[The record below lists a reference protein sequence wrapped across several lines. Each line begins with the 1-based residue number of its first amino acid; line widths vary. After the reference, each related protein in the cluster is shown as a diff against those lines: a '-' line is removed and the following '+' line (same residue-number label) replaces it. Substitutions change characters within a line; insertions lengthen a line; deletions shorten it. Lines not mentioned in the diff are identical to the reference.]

1 MKRRKASL
9 ISLSLTGIAVTA
21 CLCLVVA
28 SRQASFAEDVS
39 PPQHPRDMVFKP
51 IAFSPPKGEKIVL
64 NNGMILYILE
74 DHELPVLNLSAVIRT
89 GSVYEPVDRA
99 GLAELTGVI
108 MRTGGTRS
116 MTPDEI
122 NDQLEYIAGS
132 VETGIGSESGSA
144 SLSVMKK
151 DTDLGLKIFADI
163 MMNPRFDQEKL
174 DLAKKQEIEAIRRRN
189 DNPDSIAFREF
200 RRILYKDNPRGRIST
215 VESINLIT
223 REDLVGFHNR
233 FFRPENVML
242 AISGDFQKDEI
253 VKKVKKSFQGW
264 GKTEINISKVPPP
277 SYSFEESINYAFKD
291 VPQSTIVLGHLAV
304 RKTHPDYYP
313 FKVLNFILGEG
324 GFNSRLISEIRSNR
338 GLAYSVGSFYRG
350 DVEYGVFAVT
360 CQTKSV
366 TTSQAISLIYNIVK
380 DVKKNGVT
388 EKELRWAK
396 ESILNKFIFS
406 FTSSASIVNQ
416 QMLAKYDNLPEEFLE
431 KYQENISKVT
441 LEDIKRVAES
451 YLHPDRSIL
460 VVVGN
465 SKDFDKPLSEFGKV
479 HEIELK
485 GE

>member
-9 ISLSLTGIAVTA
+9 ISLSLVVIAVTA

-28 SRQASFAEDVS
+28 SRQASFAEDAN
-39 PPQHPRDMVFKP
+39 PPKHPGDMAFKP
-51 IAFSPPKGEKIVL
+51 LAFSPPKGQRVVL
-64 NNGMILYILE
+64 DNGVILYILE

-89 GSVYEPVDRA
+89 GSVYEPADKT
-99 GLAELTGVI
+99 GLAELTGTV

-116 MTPDEI
+116 MNPDEI

-151 DTDLGLKIFADI
+151 DTDIGLKIFADI

-174 DLAKKQEIEAIRRRN
+174 DLAKKQEIEVIRRRN

-200 RRILYKDNPRGRIST
+200 RRLLYKDNPRGRIST
-215 VESINLIT
+215 VESINAIT
-223 REDLVGFHNR
+223 RTDLVEFHNR

-253 VKKVKKSFQGW
+253 VKKVEKSFQGW
-264 GKTEINISKVPPP
+264 EKTGTKIPKEPPP
-277 SYSFEESINYAFKD
+277 LYSFEKSVNYAFKD
-291 VPQSTIVLGHLAV
+291 VPQSTIILGHLAV
-304 RKTHPDYYP
+304 RKTHPDYFT
-313 FKVLNFILGEG
+313 FKVLNFILGES
-324 GFNSRLISEIRSNR
+324 GFNSRLTSEIRSNR
-338 GLAYSVGSFYRG
+338 GLAYSVGSIYRG
-350 DVEYGVFAVT
+350 DVEYGVFAVI

-366 TTSQAISLIYNIVK
+366 TTSNVISLIYNIIR
-380 DVKKNGVT
+380 DLKKNGVT

-396 ESILNKFIFS
+396 ESIVNKFIFS
-406 FTSSASIVNQ
+406 FTSSASVVNQ
-416 QMLAKYDNLPEEFLE
+416 QMIVDYDNLPEDFLE
-431 KYQENISKVT
+431 RYQENISKVT
-441 LEDIKRVAES
+441 LEDIKRVAKKHL
-451 YLHPDRSIL
+451 YPDRSIL
-460 VVVGN
+460 VVVGK
-465 SKDFDKPLSEFGKV
+465 SKDFDKPLSEFGEV

>member
-9 ISLSLTGIAVTA
+9 ISLSLIIIAVTA
-21 CLCLVVA
+21 CLCGVVA
-28 SRQASFAEDVS
+28 SRQASFAQGVN
-39 PPQHPRDMVFKP
+39 PPQHPRDMVFKSL
-51 IAFSPPKGEKIVL
+51 AFSPPKGDKIVL

-74 DHELPVLNLSAVIRT
+74 DYELPVLNLSAVIRT
-89 GSVYEPVDRA
+89 GSVYEPANKA
-99 GLAELTGVI
+99 GLAELTGVV

-116 MTPDEI
+116 IRSDEI

-151 DTDLGLKIFADI
+151 DIDIGLKIFADI
-163 MMNPRFDQEKL
+163 MMNPGFDQEKL

-215 VESINLIT
+215 VESINAIT
-223 REDLVGFHNR
+223 REDLVEFHKR
-233 FFRPENVML
+233 FFRTENVML

-253 VKKVKKSFQGW
+253 VKKVEKAFQGW
-264 GKTEINISKVPPP
+264 GKTESNISKVPPP

-324 GFNSRLISEIRSNR
+324 GFNSRLTSEIRSNR

-366 TTSQAISLIYNIVK
+366 TTSQAISLIYNIIK

-406 FTSSASIVNQ
+406 FTSSASIVSQ
-416 QMLAKYDNLPEEFLE
+416 QMLAKYDNLPEDFLE

-451 YLHPDRSIL
+451 YLHPDKSIL
-460 VVVGN
+460 VVVGK
-465 SKDFDKPLSEFGKV
+465 SKDFDRPLSEFGKV
-479 HEIELK
+479 REIELK